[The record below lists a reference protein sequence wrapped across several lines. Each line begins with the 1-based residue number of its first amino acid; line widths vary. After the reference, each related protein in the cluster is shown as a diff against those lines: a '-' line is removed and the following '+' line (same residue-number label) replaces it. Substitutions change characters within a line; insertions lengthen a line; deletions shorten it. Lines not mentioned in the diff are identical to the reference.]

1 MVSLWRA
8 WVQFLVVEIRSHKL
22 RGASLPPLESFQE
35 RNKAQCVTANVA
47 EMSGMKVS
55 EDEENKVRVRK
66 AQVPLS
72 FHRAVSGCWDLSQEN
87 ICTPVLKHDL
97 RGQFST
103 FSFPE

>member
-22 RGASLPPLESFQE
+22 RGAFLPLLKSFQE
-35 RNKAQCVTANVA
+35 WNKAQCVTANVA

-55 EDEENKVRVRK
+55 EDEENKVRVIK

-72 FHRAVSGCWDLSQEN
+72 FHKAVSGFWDLSQEN
-87 ICTPVLKHDL
+87 ICT
-97 RGQFST
+97 QF
-103 FSFPE
+103 

>member
-55 EDEENKVRVRK
+55 EDEENKVRK
-66 AQVPLS
+66 CLTENNIWAIQICS
-72 FHRAVSGCWDLSQEN
+72 FG
-87 ICTPVLKHDL
+87 K
-97 RGQFST
+97 
-103 FSFPE
+103 